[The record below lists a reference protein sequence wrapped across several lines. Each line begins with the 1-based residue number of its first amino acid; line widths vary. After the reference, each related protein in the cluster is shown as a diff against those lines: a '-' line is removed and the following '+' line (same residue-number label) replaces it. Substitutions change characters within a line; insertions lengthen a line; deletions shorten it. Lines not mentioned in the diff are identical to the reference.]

1 MIIRAILLGLT
12 LIAAQPARAELDIV
26 EVTSPGG
33 IKAWLLEDHSI
44 PFTALNIRF
53 LGGTSLDAG
62 GKRGATNLM
71 AALLEEGAGPLD
83 AQGFAAARDDLAA
96 RFSFSADA
104 DGLSISA
111 QFLTENK
118 DLSLALLANALQ
130 RPRFDDDAIERV
142 RAQVLSIIASNAK
155 DPSTLAANL
164 SASAIYG
171 DHPYG
176 SDDTGTIESVSALTR
191 ADITAAHRAAMAQDR
206 MVIAAAGDITADQL
220 GMALD
225 ALLGGLPKTGAP
237 LPARAN
243 PNYSA
248 TLLVQEFPSPQT
260 VVQFYQEGIGI
271 NDPDFLTA
279 SLVNEIFGGGRFTAR
294 LMRELRDKRGLT
306 YGVRT
311 GLASMQYA
319 NSFGGSFESSNDK
332 VAEAIAVL
340 QDEWAKMA
348 SADITQSEFE
358 AAQTYM
364 IGAYPLRFDGNGA
377 IASILVGMQINGFDV
392 NYPKTRNDKVRAITL
407 ADANRVARRLFQPN
421 ALKIT
426 AVGMPTGL
434 P

>member
-1 MIIRAILLGLT
+1 
-12 LIAAQPARAELDIV
+12 
-26 EVTSPGG
+26 
-33 IKAWLLEDHSI
+33 
-44 PFTALNIRF
+44 
-53 LGGTSLDAG
+53 
-62 GKRGATNLM
+62 
-71 AALLEEGAGPLD
+71 
-83 AQGFAAARDDLAA
+83 
-96 RFSFSADA
+96 
-104 DGLSISA
+104 
-111 QFLTENK
+111 
-118 DLSLALLANALQ
+118 
-130 RPRFDDDAIERV
+130 
-142 RAQVLSIIASNAK
+142 
-155 DPSTLAANL
+155 
-164 SASAIYG
+164 
-171 DHPYG
+171 
-176 SDDTGTIESVSALTR
+176 
-191 ADITAAHRAAMAQDR
+191 
-206 MVIAAAGDITADQL
+206 
-220 GMALD
+220 MALD

-243 PNYSA
+243 PNYST
-248 TLLVQEFPSPQT
+248 TLQVQEFPSPQT
-260 VVQFYQEGIGI
+260 VVQFYQEGIGV

-348 SADITQSEFE
+348 SADITQAEFD

-392 NYPKTRNDKVRAITL
+392 HYPKTRNDKVRAITL